1 MNEVASRRNALAGL
15 GIIGTTLAIA
25 TRAEAAVVTGDVLVS
40 TEFGTAGATSTTYTQ
55 AQVDALVLAAQ
66 SSGKPIY
73 WPSGVHYIDGR
84 ISFSF
89 PLTMIGAGSQLIG
102 PRRGLGSDDWG
113 PSDFSGTRLVFR
125 QVVGVTPPLNGGYL
139 ATVPATGA
147 VPIMGAA
154 LPTLTIRAL
163 TILGPSIP
171 SESLPAD
178 LTAAGIQLGS
188 VTEGYSGIAVRCRI
202 DDVIIANFS
211 LGLRGVLENSTI
223 SNLYVV
229 GCGTG
234 VDLLPF
240 TNGNVFTG
248 LNIEFCTRSALRL
261 NNADANVFAG
271 GVIQNNDGTTDPIV
285 KIHTASQANVFTG
298 IYFENWATGSERYS
312 IVSVGIVSVGVTGE
326 PCYGIEFIECHWGS
340 MPNSVGSIRAQ
351 VAIGAGSL
359 VVVRAHDMSFR
370 ASVAQNV
377 PDPLVTIK
385 APGRGSIF
393 EGAFLDNTFEG
404 LSGRTN
410 TVINTYGGS
419 NYQRL
424 NRAVVRT
431 YRDAG
436 GAAGTLGSLVNIGDD
451 LFVIGNRATAT
462 IRLPLAS
469 TLPDGWSVQIIAS
482 SGGGDSQNAG
492 VHETDQAAGLKIRSK
507 GTSPGLFANDF
518 TVPIGK
524 YESKTFIWMASFGH
538 WVAY

>member
-15 GIIGTTLAIA
+15 GVIGTTLAIA

-55 AQVDALVLAAQ
+55 AQVDALVQAAKVT
-66 SSGKPIY
+66 GKPIY
-73 WPSGVHYIDGR
+73 WPSGVHYIEGHIR
-84 ISFSF
+84 FSF

-102 PRRGLGSDDWG
+102 PRRALDTGWLD
-113 PSDFSGTRLVFR
+113 SDFNGTRLVFSP
-125 QVVGVTPPLNGGYL
+125 QSFGPLEPKGFL
-139 ATVPATGA
+139 ATTTATSD
-147 VPIMGAA
+147 A
-154 LPTLTIRAL
+154 LPTLTMRGL
-163 TILGPSIP
+163 TILGPAGS
-171 SESLPAD
+171 AD
-178 LTAAGIQLGS
+178 TGSFAGIQIGFIAEDF
-188 VTEGYSGIAVRCRI
+188 TGIAVRCRI

-211 LGLRGVLENSTI
+211 VGLRGVLENSTI

-261 NNADANVFAG
+261 NNADANVFVG
-271 GVIQNNDGTTDPIV
+271 GVIQNNDGSNDQPIV

-298 IYFENWATGSERYS
+298 IYFENRNTGSGPYS
-312 IVSVGIVSVGVTGE
+312 IVSVGEGGAIGAE
-326 PCYGIEFIECHWGS
+326 CFGIEFIECHWGS
-340 MPNSVGSIRAQ
+340 MIDSGETSFPARIAV
-351 VAIGAGSL
+351 GAGSL
-359 VVVRAHDMSFR
+359 VLVRSHDMTLRAFVDPQ
-370 ASVAQNV
+370 ASVKV
-377 PDPLVTIK
+377 PLVTIK
-385 APGRGSIF
+385 ALGRGSIF

-404 LSGRTN
+404 LSGRSN
-410 TVINTYGGS
+410 TVINTYVGS